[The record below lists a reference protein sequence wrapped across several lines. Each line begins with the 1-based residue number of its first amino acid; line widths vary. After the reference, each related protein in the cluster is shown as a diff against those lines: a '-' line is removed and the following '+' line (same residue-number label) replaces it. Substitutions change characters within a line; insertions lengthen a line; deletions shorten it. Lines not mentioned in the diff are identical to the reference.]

1 METVIAMKL
10 VFRLKKILFCYQT
23 IMNYAESAYKTL
35 EKDTE
40 LLETYD
46 KIFKEQLSLR
56 YVEQTDTPSLRP
68 GQVHHL
74 PHHPVIIID
83 KETTKVRAAFDTS
96 TKIKGNPSL
105 HDC

>member
-1 METVIAMKL
+1 MTQNFWKPMIKFSRNSYLLDMLNKL
-10 VFRLKKILFCYQT
+10 IPQV
-23 IMNYAESAYKTL
+23 
-35 EKDTE
+35 
-40 LLETYD
+40 
-46 KIFKEQLSLR
+46 
-56 YVEQTDTPSLRP
+56 VDTPSLRP